1 MNVDK
6 GWESYPKAVYDIA
19 INIRDN
25 YNNIEWFVSEN
36 GMGVSREERYLN
48 EQGIIEDDYR
58 IQFIQEHLYWLHKGM
73 EEGSNCFGYHLWTPI
88 DCWSWKNAYR
98 NRYGFIST
106 AAKEE
111 NFDAE
116 IFAVSSTEA
125 NNTLA
130 EKNVD
135 VLLLGPQVR
144 FMQKQYEDKL
154 ADKGIPVAVINM
166 ADYGMM
172 NGQKVLQEAKRLM
185 NQ

>member
-1 MNVDK
+1 MKTIMLVC
-6 GWESYPKAVYDIA
+6 SA
-19 INIRDN
+19 
-25 YNNIEWFVSEN
+25 
-36 GMGVSREERYLN
+36 GMSTSLLVT
-48 EQGIIEDDYR
+48 
-58 IQFIQEHLYWLHKGM
+58 KM
-73 EEGSNCFGYHLWTPI
+73 E
-88 DCWSWKNAYR
+88 
-98 NRYGFIST
+98 T

-154 ADKGIPVAVINM
+154 ADKGNPVAVINM